1 MFGFQ
6 VAFDGSQPIKK
17 LAGSRVD
24 NDAGRQSTKHPTS
37 GGEEVMA
44 RSIEIDETER
54 RLLARLVGEEWRR
67 LDEIRTAR
75 AFYNDPIVAEQL
87 EVEALQAKLR

>member
-1 MFGFQ
+1 
-6 VAFDGSQPIKK
+6 
-17 LAGSRVD
+17 
-24 NDAGRQSTKHPTS
+24 
-37 GGEEVMA
+37 MA
-44 RSIEIDETER
+44 RTVELTEDER
-54 RLLARLVGEEWRR
+54 RLLLRLTHDEWGR